1 MTPAQPADWWQ
12 LEGAAPRWATMRNLA
27 NPTEGGRVGLV
38 AEALG
43 TPLMPWQ
50 QYVADVAGEL
60 NPDGSYVYP
69 VVIVTVP
76 RQSGKTTLMRAFGT
90 ERALARPDCG
100 VFYTAQTGK
109 DARERWQDLVKAIK
123 ASPLQVFATV
133 RNAAGSERVVFANG
147 SMFRCFAPT
156 AKSLHGYTPP
166 LVMLDEAFA
175 HDQLTGDDLMGAIGP
190 AQITIRHRQLWI
202 VSTMGTAASTFLHG
216 WIDKGR
222 NQLPGVALFDW
233 GAADGVDVYDR
244 ATWPTFHP
252 AMVSGLVTADAI
264 AAEADKLSRSEFERA
279 YANRQTRTASNLIPA
294 EVWDALEGDLPRIPA
309 HIGVRD
315 LAFAYDVMDDRG
327 SAALIATW
335 LQGGQLQAK
344 VVRSGPGVEWLPDVV
359 KALHGTGWRQFAAAE
374 DGPAREVSDELARA
388 GITVQRVKGQQLS
401 DAWGFLLRRIAAG
414 STQLRH
420 DGSQAFAVSM
430 ANVATRP
437 TQDGAA
443 PSRRASAGDITPTV
457 GLMVAAYALEH
468 PEYATGTPVIRHS
481 A

>member
-1 MTPAQPADWWQ
+1 MTPAKPSEWWD
-12 LEGAAPRWATMRNLA
+12 LPGAAPRWATMRNPA
-27 NPTEGGRVGLV
+27 NPTEGKRVGLI
-38 AEALG
+38 ADALG

-60 NPDGSYVYP
+60 NPDGSYVWP

-90 ERALARPDCG
+90 ERALSRPDCG

-123 ASPLQVFATV
+123 ASPLQVFATI

-166 LVMLDEAFA
+166 LVMLDESFA

-202 VSTMGTAASTFLHG
+202 VSTMGTAESTFLHG

-222 NQLPGVALFDW
+222 AQLPGVALFDW
-233 GAADGVDVYDR
+233 GAADDVDVYDR
-244 ATWPTFHP
+244 NTWPTFHP
-252 AMVSGLVTADAI
+252 AMVDGLVTADAI
-264 AAEADKLSRSEFERA
+264 GAEADKLSRSEFERA
-279 YANRQTRTASNLIPA
+279 YANRKTRTASNLIPT
-294 EVWDALEGDLPRIPA
+294 EVWDALAPEGGQRPPQSVA
-309 HIGVRD
+309 VRD
-315 LAFAYDVMDDRG
+315 MVFGYDVMHDRS
-327 SAALIATW
+327 SAAIVASW
-335 LQGGQLQAK
+335 FYGGKLQGRVTKSA
-344 VVRSGPGVEWLPDVV
+344 PGVEWLATTV
-359 KALHGTGWRQFAAAE
+359 KELHAMGWRQFAAAE
-374 DGPAREVSDELARA
+374 DGPAREVTDELTRA
-388 GITVQRVKGQQLS
+388 GVTVQRIKGQQLS
-401 DAWGFLLRRIAAG
+401 DAWGFLMRRITAG
-414 STQLRH
+414 HLEH
-420 DGSQAFAVSM
+420 DGSEAFAVSM

-443 PSRRASAGDITPTV
+443 PSRRASAGDITPTI
-457 GLMVAAYALEH
+457 GLMVGAYALEH
-468 PEYATGTPVIRHS
+468 PEYATGIPVIRHS
-481 A
+481 V

>member
-1 MTPAQPADWWQ
+1 MTPAKPAEWWE
-12 LEGAAPRWATMRNLA
+12 LEGAPPRWATMRNPA
-27 NPTEGGRVGLV
+27 TPTEGGRVALI

-50 QYVADVAGEL
+50 RYVADVAGEL

-190 AQITIRHRQLWI
+190 AQITIPHRQLWI

-233 GAADGVDVYDR
+233 GAAEGVDVYDR

-294 EVWDALEGDLPRIPA
+294 EVWDALEPEHGQRPPA
-309 HIGVRD
+309 NVAVRD
-315 LAFAYDVMDDRG
+315 LVFGYDVMDDRSS
-327 SAALIATW
+327 SAVVAAW
-335 LQGGQLQAK
+335 FRDGKLQGRVTK
-344 VVRSGPGVEWLPDVV
+344 SGPGVEWVADTIKGLS
-359 KALHGTGWRQFAAAE
+359 AMGWRQFAAAE

-388 GITVQRVKGQQLS
+388 GIVVQRVKGQQLS
-401 DAWGFLLRRIAAG
+401 DAWGFLLRRISSSSLA
-414 STQLRH
+414 H
-420 DGSQAFAVSM
+420 DGSPAFAVSM

-437 TQDGAA
+437 TMDGAA
-443 PSRRASAGDITPTV
+443 PSRRASAGDVTPTI

-468 PEYATGTPVIRHS
+468 PEYVTGVPTIVHAS
-481 A
+481 

>member
-1 MTPAQPADWWQ
+1 
-12 LEGAAPRWATMRNLA
+12 MRNPA
-27 NPTEGGRVGLV
+27 NPTEGGRVALI

-90 ERALARPDCG
+90 ERALSRADCG

-190 AQITIRHRQLWI
+190 AQITIPHRQLWI
-202 VSTMGTAASTFLHG
+202 VSTMGTAASTFLHA
-216 WIDKGR
+216 WIEKGR
-222 NQLPGVALFDW
+222 RQLPGVALFDW

-252 AMVSGLVTADAI
+252 AMVGGLVTADAI

-294 EVWDALEGDLPRIPA
+294 EVWDALEPEDGQRPPA
-309 HIGVRD
+309 DVSPSELVFG
-315 LAFAYDVMDDRG
+315 FDVMDDRAS
-327 SAALIATW
+327 SALVAAW
-335 LQGGQLQAK
+335 FSRGKLQGRVTKSA
-344 VVRSGPGVEWLPDVV
+344 PGVEWLAETVRQ
-359 KALHGTGWRQFAAAE
+359 LHAMGWRQFAAAE
-374 DGPAREVSDELARA
+374 DGPAREVSDELARPVRDDDGQLIHPA
-388 GITVQRVKGQQLS
+388 VQVQRVKGQQLS
-401 DAWGFLLRRIAAG
+401 DAWGFLMRKITAR
-414 STQLRH
+414 QLEH
-420 DGSQAFAVSM
+420 DGSDAFAVSM

-437 TQDGAA
+437 TQDGSA

-468 PEYATGTPVIRHS
+468 PEYVTGIPQIRHS